1 MHTFDRSTQEVERG
15 RWIPELT
22 EFWSTQQVPEQLRTH
37 KETLFRKKEKEKE
50 KNNPTNQQ
58 QKPQT
63 NNNKIKTCS
72 LEKKVLCGKV

>member
-1 MHTFDRSTQEVERG
+1 MVHTFDRSTQEVERG

-37 KETLFRKKEKEKE
+37 KETLFRKKEKEK
-50 KNNPTNQQ
+50 NNPTNQQ

-63 NNNKIKTCS
+63 NNNKKQNM
-72 LEKKVLCGKV
+72 